1 MEIEDEEQKQNKIN
15 ELDKKFQESSKKM
28 EVEKEKEKEKEKQSS
43 LNKNKTESSSKIKLP
58 KNMNTINLIVL
69 GMAGSGKTTFVQKL
83 EEEIANKDKE
93 SYIINLD
100 PAVMDTLYE
109 PNLDIRDTVKYKE
122 VMLSNNLGP
131 NGAILTCLNLF
142 STNIDKVISILET
155 KEDLDFVVMDTPG
168 QLEVFSWSASGKL
181 ISDSFS
187 ILFPSILIY
196 IIDMPRCNNP
206 NTFSSNML
214 YALSIMYKMK
224 LPLLIAFNKAD
235 IAKDSKVIEWMDD
248 YESLQTA
255 LKKKDDYMSTFS
267 SSLSLLLNEF
277 YKTIKFVKVSSKTG
291 EGFDDLIKK
300 CEEIKQKYQE
310 EVLDTE

>member
-1 MEIEDEEQKQNKIN
+1 MEIEEEEDQKQNKIN

-28 EVEKEKEKEKEKQSS
+28 QEEKENQTSI
-43 LNKNKTESSSKIKLP
+43 NKTKIESSQNIRLP
-58 KNMNTINLIVL
+58 KNMKTINLIVL

-142 STNIDKVISILET
+142 STNIDKVISILES

-196 IIDMPRCNNP
+196 IIDMPRCSNP

-235 IAKDSKVIEWMDD
+235 IAKDSKVTEWMDD
-248 YESLQTA
+248 YESLQA
-255 LKKKDDYMSTFS
+255 VLKKKDDYMSTFS
-267 SSLSLLLNEF
+267 SSLSLLLAEF

-310 EVLDTE
+310 EVLDAQ

>member
-1 MEIEDEEQKQNKIN
+1 MENDKMQIDEEEKEKRIN
-15 ELDKKFQESSKKM
+15 ELDKTFQESSKIAEQKKKL
-28 EVEKEKEKEKEKQSS
+28 ENE
-43 LNKNKTESSSKIKLP
+43 NKIKEEKKHKINLP
-58 KNMNTINLIVL
+58 KNMKTLNLIVL

-109 PNLDIRDTVKYKE
+109 PNLDIKDTIKYKE
-122 VMLSNNLGP
+122 VMVSNNLGP

-155 KEDLDFVVMDTPG
+155 KNDLDFVVIDTPG

-181 ISDSFS
+181 ITDSFS
-187 ILFPSILIY
+187 IIFPSILIY
-196 IIDMPRCNNP
+196 IIDIPRCNNP

-224 LPLLIAFNKAD
+224 LPLLIAFNKLD
-235 IAKDSKVIEWMDD
+235 LAKENKVIEWMQN
-248 YESLQTA
+248 YQSLQSA
-255 LKKKDDYMSTFS
+255 LRLKDDYISTFS
-267 SSLSLLLNEF
+267 SSLSLLLAEF
-277 YKTIKFVKVSSKTG
+277 YKTIKYVSVSSTTG
-291 EGFDDLIKK
+291 EGFDDLLIK
-300 CEEIKQKYQE
+300 CEEIRKK
-310 EVLDTE
+310 

>member
-1 MEIEDEEQKQNKIN
+1 MEDKEKKIN
-15 ELDKKFQESSKKM
+15 ELDKKFKEASDKM
-28 EVEKEKEKEKEKQSS
+28 QIEEEE
-43 LNKNKTESSSKIKLP
+43 NKNKSSINIESKEEEKKDIKLP

-69 GMAGSGKTTFVQKL
+69 GMAGSGKTTFVERL
-83 EEEIANKDKE
+83 EEEIANKEKE

-122 VMLSNNLGP
+122 VMKSNNLGP

-142 STNIDKVISILET
+142 STNIDKVISVLET
-155 KEDLDFVVMDTPG
+155 KKDLDFIVIDTPG

-187 ILFPSILIY
+187 ILYPSILIY
-196 IIDMPRCNNP
+196 IIDIPRCNNP

-235 IAKDSKVIEWMDD
+235 IDKDSKVIEWMSD
-248 YESLQTA
+248 YESLQSV

-277 YKTIKFVKVSSKTG
+277 YKTIKYVKVSSKTG
-291 EGFDDLIKK
+291 EGFDELIKM
-300 CEEIKQKYQE
+300 CEEIKSKYQE
-310 EVLDTE
+310 EVLDTQ

>member
-1 MEIEDEEQKQNKIN
+1 MKIEDETQKQNKIN

-28 EVEKEKEKEKEKQSS
+28 QEEKE
-43 LNKNKTESSSKIKLP
+43 NESSININKEEQNQKIKMP
-58 KNMNTINLIVL
+58 KNMQTINLIIL

-83 EEEIANKDKE
+83 EEEIANMDKE

-100 PAVMDTLYE
+100 PAVLDTLYE

-142 STNIDKVISILET
+142 STNIDKVISILES
-155 KEDLDFVVMDTPG
+155 KKDLDFVVMDTPG

-187 ILFPSILIY
+187 LIFPSILIY
-196 IIDMPRCNNP
+196 IIDLPRCSNP

-224 LPLLIAFNKAD
+224 LPLLIAFNKSD
-235 IAKDSKVIEWMDD
+235 IAKDTKVIEWMDD
-248 YESLQTA
+248 YESLQNV
-255 LKKKDDYMSTFS
+255 LKKQDDYMSTFS
-267 SSLSLLLNEF
+267 SSLSLLLAEF
-277 YKTIKFVKVSSKTG
+277 YKTIKYVKVSAKTG
-291 EGFDDLIKK
+291 EGFNELIKK
-300 CEEIKQKYQE
+300 CEDIKIKYKE
-310 EVLDTE
+310 EMLDAQ

>member
-1 MEIEDEEQKQNKIN
+1 MEIEDETQKQNKIN

-28 EVEKEKEKEKEKQSS
+28 QEEKE
-43 LNKNKTESSSKIKLP
+43 NESSININKEESNQKINLP
-58 KNMNTINLIVL
+58 KNMQTINLIVL

-83 EEEIANKDKE
+83 EEEIANLDKE

-100 PAVMDTLYE
+100 PAVIDTLYE

-142 STNIDKVISILET
+142 STNIDKVISILES
-155 KEDLDFVVMDTPG
+155 KKDLDFVVTDTPG

-187 ILFPSILIY
+187 LIFPSILIY
-196 IIDMPRCNNP
+196 IIDLPRCSNP

-235 IAKDSKVIEWMDD
+235 IAKDTKVIEWMDD
-248 YESLQTA
+248 YESLQNV
-255 LKKKDDYMSTFS
+255 LKKQDDYMSTFS
-267 SSLSLLLNEF
+267 SSLSLLLAEF
-277 YKTIKFVKVSSKTG
+277 YKTIKYVKVSAKTG
-291 EGFDDLIKK
+291 EGFNELIKK
-300 CEEIKQKYQE
+300 CEEIKIKYKE
-310 EVLDTE
+310 EMLDAQ

>member
-1 MEIEDEEQKQNKIN
+1 MEDKEQKLN
-15 ELDKKFQESSKKM
+15 ELDKKFQEASNKM
-28 EVEKEKEKEKEKQSS
+28 EIEKEETQK
-43 LNKNKTESSSKIKLP
+43 KNESSINTEKNIDKKNLKLP
-58 KNMNTINLIVL
+58 KNMSTINLVVL
-69 GMAGSGKTTFVQKL
+69 GMAGSGKTTFVEKL

-122 VMLSNNLGP
+122 VMTANNLGP

-142 STNIDKVISILET
+142 STNIDKVISILEP
-155 KEDLDFVVMDTPG
+155 KKDLDFIVIDTPG

-187 ILFPSILIY
+187 LLYPSILIY

-224 LPLLIAFNKAD
+224 LPLLIAFNKSD
-235 IAKDSKVIEWMDD
+235 LVKDSKVIEWMND
-248 YESLQTA
+248 YESLQTE

-291 EGFDDLIKK
+291 EGFDELIKM
-300 CEEIKQKYQE
+300 CEDIKSKYQD
-310 EVLDTE
+310 EVFETQ

>member
-1 MEIEDEEQKQNKIN
+1 
-15 ELDKKFQESSKKM
+15 M
-28 EVEKEKEKEKEKQSS
+28 EVEEEINKLDQKFKQASIEQEKQNSS
-43 LNKNKTESSSKIKLP
+43 KNETKDENKNSKLP
-58 KNMNTINLIVL
+58 KNMKTINLIVL

-83 EEEIANKDKE
+83 EEEIANKDQE

-122 VMLSNNLGP
+122 VMVSNNLGP

-142 STNIDKVISILET
+142 STNIDKVISILENKT
-155 KEDLDFVVMDTPG
+155 DLDFIVTDTPG

-187 ILFPSILIY
+187 LLFPSILIY
-196 IIDMPRCNNP
+196 IIDMPRCSNP

-224 LPLLIAFNKAD
+224 LPLLIAFNKVD
-235 IAKDSKVIEWMDD
+235 IAKDSKVIEWMND
-248 YESLQTA
+248 YDSLQKVLT
-255 LKKKDDYMSTFS
+255 KKDDYMSTFS
-267 SSLSLLLNEF
+267 SSLSLLLVEF
-277 YKTIKFVKVSSKTG
+277 YKTIKYVKVSSKTG
-291 EGFDDLIKK
+291 EGFDELIKK
-300 CEEIKQKYQE
+300 CVEIRDKYQD
-310 EVLDTE
+310 EVLETQ

>member
-1 MEIEDEEQKQNKIN
+1 MK
-15 ELDKKFQESSKKM
+15 
-28 EVEKEKEKEKEKQSS
+28 
-43 LNKNKTESSSKIKLP
+43 
-58 KNMNTINLIVL
+58 TINLIVL

-83 EEEIANKDKE
+83 EEEIANKDQE

-122 VMLSNNLGP
+122 VMVSNNLGP

-142 STNIDKVISILET
+142 STNIDKVISILENKT
-155 KEDLDFVVMDTPG
+155 DLDFIVTDTPG

-187 ILFPSILIY
+187 LLFPSILIY
-196 IIDMPRCNNP
+196 IIDMPRCSNP

-224 LPLLIAFNKAD
+224 LPLLIAFNKVD
-235 IAKDSKVIEWMDD
+235 IAKDSKVIEWMND
-248 YESLQTA
+248 YDSLQKV

-267 SSLSLLLNEF
+267 SSLSLLLVEF
-277 YKTIKFVKVSSKTG
+277 YKTIKYVKVSSKTG
-291 EGFDDLIKK
+291 EGFDELIKK
-300 CEEIKQKYQE
+300 CVEIRDKYQD
-310 EVLDTE
+310 EVLETQ

>member
-1 MEIEDEEQKQNKIN
+1 MEDKEQKLN
-15 ELDKKFQESSKKM
+15 ELDKKFKEASNKM
-28 EVEKEKEKEKEKQSS
+28 EIEKEETEKKNNSSINIEKKDDQ
-43 LNKNKTESSSKIKLP
+43 KKIKLP
-58 KNMNTINLIVL
+58 KNMSTINLIVL
-69 GMAGSGKTTFVQKL
+69 GMAGSGKTTFVEKL

-122 VMLSNNLGP
+122 VMASNNLGP

-142 STNIDKVISILET
+142 STNIDKVVSILEPKT
-155 KEDLDFVVMDTPG
+155 DLDFIVIDTPG

-235 IAKDSKVIEWMDD
+235 LAKDSKVTEWMDD
-248 YESLQTA
+248 YESLQNE
-255 LKKKDDYMSTFS
+255 LKKKDDYMRTFS

-291 EGFDDLIKK
+291 EGFDELIKM
-300 CEEIKQKYQE
+300 CEDIKSKYQD
-310 EVLDTE
+310 EVLDTQ

>member
-1 MEIEDEEQKQNKIN
+1 MEDKEQKLN
-15 ELDKKFQESSKKM
+15 ELDKKFKEASNKM
-28 EVEKEKEKEKEKQSS
+28 EIEKEETEKKNNSSINIEKKDDQ
-43 LNKNKTESSSKIKLP
+43 KKIKLP
-58 KNMNTINLIVL
+58 KNMSTINLIVL
-69 GMAGSGKTTFVQKL
+69 GMAGSGKTTFVEKL

-100 PAVMDTLYE
+100 PAVLDTLYE

-122 VMLSNNLGP
+122 VMVSNNLGP

-142 STNIDKVISILET
+142 STNIDKAISLLEP
-155 KEDLDFVVMDTPG
+155 KQDLDFIVIDTPG

-181 ISDSFS
+181 IADSFS
-187 ILFPSILIY
+187 LIFPSILIY

-235 IAKDSKVIEWMDD
+235 IAKDSKVIEWMND
-248 YESLQTA
+248 YDSLSKV
-255 LKKKDDYMSTFS
+255 LKKNDDYMSTFS

-277 YKTIKFVKVSSKTG
+277 YQTIKYVSVSSKTG
-291 EGFDDLIKK
+291 EGFDDLLKK
-300 CEEIKQKYQE
+300 CEEIRAKYQE
-310 EVLDTE
+310 EVIETQ

>member
-1 MEIEDEEQKQNKIN
+1 MEGKDQKLK
-15 ELDKKFQESSKKM
+15 ELDKKFQEASNKM
-28 EVEKEKEKEKEKQSS
+28 EIEKEESQKQS
-43 LNKNKTESSSKIKLP
+43 ESSINIEKTNEKKNLKLP
-58 KNMNTINLIVL
+58 KIMSTINLIVL
-69 GMAGSGKTTFVQKL
+69 GMAGSGKTTFVEKL

-122 VMLSNNLGP
+122 VMTSNNLGP

-142 STNIDKVISILET
+142 STNIDKVISILEP
-155 KEDLDFVVMDTPG
+155 KKDLDFIVIDTPG

-187 ILFPSILIY
+187 LLYPSILIY

-224 LPLLIAFNKAD
+224 LPLLIAFNKSD
-235 IAKDSKVIEWMDD
+235 LAKDSKVIEWMND
-248 YESLQTA
+248 YESLQIE

-291 EGFDDLIKK
+291 EGFDELIKM
-300 CEEIKQKYQE
+300 CEDIKSKYQD
-310 EVLDTE
+310 EVLDTQ

>member
-1 MEIEDEEQKQNKIN
+1 MEDKEKKIN
-15 ELDKKFQESSKKM
+15 ELDKKFKEASDKM
-28 EVEKEKEKEKEKQSS
+28 QIEEEE
-43 LNKNKTESSSKIKLP
+43 NKNKSSINIESKEEEKKDIKLP
-58 KNMNTINLIVL
+58 KNMNTINLIIL
-69 GMAGSGKTTFVQKL
+69 GMAGSGKTTFVERL
-83 EEEIANKDKE
+83 EEEIANKEKE

-122 VMLSNNLGP
+122 VMKSNNLGP

-142 STNIDKVISILET
+142 STNIDKVISVLET
-155 KEDLDFVVMDTPG
+155 KKDLDFIVIDTPG

-187 ILFPSILIY
+187 ILYPSILIY
-196 IIDMPRCNNP
+196 IINIPRCNNP

-235 IAKDSKVIEWMDD
+235 IDKDSKVIEWMND
-248 YESLQTA
+248 YESLQSV

-277 YKTIKFVKVSSKTG
+277 YKTIKYVKVSSKTG
-291 EGFDDLIKK
+291 EGFDELIKT
-300 CEEIKQKYQE
+300 CEEIKSKYQE
-310 EVLDTE
+310 EVLDTQ

>member
-1 MEIEDEEQKQNKIN
+1 MEDKEQKLN
-15 ELDKKFQESSKKM
+15 ELDKKFKEASNKM
-28 EVEKEKEKEKEKQSS
+28 EIEKEETEKKNNSSINIEKKDDQ
-43 LNKNKTESSSKIKLP
+43 KKIKLP
-58 KNMNTINLIVL
+58 KNMSTINLIVL
-69 GMAGSGKTTFVQKL
+69 GMAGSGKTTFVEKL

-109 PNLDIRDTVKYKE
+109 PNLDIRDTIKYKE
-122 VMLSNNLGP
+122 VMASNNLGP

-142 STNIDKVISILET
+142 STNIDKVVSILEPKT
-155 KEDLDFVVMDTPG
+155 DLDFIVIDTPG

-235 IAKDSKVIEWMDD
+235 LAKDSKVTEWMDD
-248 YESLQTA
+248 YESLQNE

-291 EGFDDLIKK
+291 EGFDELIKM
-300 CEEIKQKYQE
+300 CEDIKSKYQD
-310 EVLDTE
+310 EVLDTQ